1 MLNNFQG
8 ATSSTLDGNVGGRAL
23 GLGSALP
30 QGQGLEVPM
39 GDSNLKTLARPS
51 TMVAANNTTT
61 TTTNNN
67 NINNNNNNNNNIS
80 NISNNNNDVNNNN
93 VDEIWT
99 GGSPLDMTKLV
110 WPWFTPSRYIHMKKY
125 PDLFFPQVR

>member
-39 GDSNLKTLARPS
+39 GDSNLKSLARPP
-51 TMVAANNTTT
+51 TMVAANNNNIITT

-67 NINNNNNNNNNIS
+67 DVNNNN
-80 NISNNNNDVNNNN
+80 NNNN